1 MYGQFEKRGFGVAG
15 VSIDPPSSNRAMVE
29 KLGLPFPLLSDPRG
43 DLIKSLGLWNEGE
56 GVSEPAIVVLDGSG
70 EVRHLYSGG
79 SDFSDRPTNEDLLE
93 VLDGVEPGGEPG
105 DGGPA
110 VRVFAEEAENDT
122 VRPEKPAM
130 TLDALRP
137 YYLGAHFTSVALQK
151 KLDDGAK
158 ETVAAYQGLVNEY
171 GEALRETARRAS

>member
-1 MYGQFEKRGFGVAG
+1 MYEEFEQRGFGVAG
-15 VSIDPPSSNRAMVE
+15 ISIDPPSSNAAMVE

-56 GVSEPAIVVLDGSG
+56 GLSEPAILVLDGSG
-70 EVRHLYSGG
+70 GVCHLYSGG

-93 VLDGVEPGGEPG
+93 VLDGVGPGSEPG
-105 DGGPA
+105 DGGA
-110 VRVFAEEAENDT
+110 VVRVSAGEAEDET
-122 VRPEKPAM
+122 VRPDKPAM

-137 YYLGAHFTSVALQK
+137 YYRGAHFTAVALQK

-158 ETVAAYQGLVNEY
+158 ETVAAYQGLVDEY
-171 GEALRETARRAS
+171 DAALREAARREP